1 MLMIR
6 NNSYWI
12 YRFNRLL
19 SSYLSKNGENLFSSS
34 VTLNSTMKK
43 LFDSK
48 QYKEA
53 LNLFDQNFEI
63 CNDSTID
70 MAIKA
75 CTVSKD
81 YSRGTRIQQ
90 RLSSKSLNNSYIQA
104 TLLRF
109 YLEFKDIDN
118 AMHLFSSITNK
129 SNYIY
134 TIMFKGLI
142 TNNMAEKV
150 FDLLHEM
157 KIEPNQFTF
166 TVVFNACAAVA
177 NDRARK
183 IGKKVLAEIPE
194 NYRNNT
200 ILLTSAVNMLMKF
213 GDVESAER
221 IFRSIKTK
229 NIITY
234 GAMMKGYIGNE
245 MFEKA
250 LDLFEQIDIQLDG
263 VTYTIVFN
271 ACAKL
276 CNSRAIK
283 IGRTLLADMPEKN
296 RNDNVIINSAI
307 DMLMKF
313 GDIKNAER
321 IFRSV
326 KAKCASTYGVL
337 MKGYNLNGESWKCFK
352 IFEEMNQKGIIPDE
366 ITWNILIGACSN
378 SGMLHH
384 CQYIM
389 DRIPLNIQN
398 NIQIQNSLIDMWGK
412 CGSVEK
418 AKNIFNLVVDRDTIT
433 YTAMINAFG
442 LNGMGT
448 RAVELYREMPNNLRN
463 HFSHIC
469 VLNACSHAG
478 LLHEARTIFNEISLK
493 TELIVT
499 TMVDCLSRLFMFN
512 GAQMLIDDY
521 EKINT
526 PSIAMYM
533 SLLSGARN
541 NRNSN
546 LSEKIYERM
555 KSLFPNEKESLA
567 SGVVLLANI
576 YSSLGEHEEAKNFRS
591 SQIKE
596 LGVKVKVGLSWTEIK
611 GQIVQFKAHDHS
623 HPQSAEIYAKIDRL
637 KSKAIEN
644 GFIFDSSWIT
654 RSLNENETI
663 ESVLC
668 GHSELLVIA
677 LNLIQEPVPKFIQ
690 VVKNLR
696 VCGHCHQFTKVI
708 AKIEQCDIVVR
719 DANRIHHFYP
729 NGQCSCQDHF

>member
-1 MLMIR
+1 
-6 NNSYWI
+6 
-12 YRFNRLL
+12 
-19 SSYLSKNGENLFSSS
+19 
-34 VTLNSTMKK
+34 
-43 LFDSK
+43 
-48 QYKEA
+48 
-53 LNLFDQNFEI
+53 
-63 CNDSTID
+63 
-70 MAIKA
+70 
-75 CTVSKD
+75 
-81 YSRGTRIQQ
+81 
-90 RLSSKSLNNSYIQA
+90 
-104 TLLRF
+104 
-109 YLEFKDIDN
+109 EFKDIDN

-142 TNNMAEKV
+142 ANNMAEKV

-200 ILLTSAVNMLMKF
+200 ILLTSAINMLMKF

-276 CNSRAIK
+276 CNNRAIK

-307 DMLMKF
+307 DMLMKC

-611 GQIVQFKAHDHS
+611 GQIVQLKAHDHS

-677 LNLIQEPVPKFIQ
+677 LNLIQEPVPKCIQ

>member
-567 SGVVLLANI
+567 SGVILLANI

-611 GQIVQFKAHDHS
+611 GQIVQLKAHDHS

-677 LNLIQEPVPKFIQ
+677 LNLIQEPAPKFIQ

>member
-1 MLMIR
+1 MIR

-245 MFEKA
+245 MFDKYRNYTFILTSAVNMLMKFGDVESAERIFRSSKTKNIITYGAMMKGYIGNEMFEKA

-433 YTAMINAFG
+433 YTAMS
-442 LNGMGT
+442 
-448 RAVELYREMPNNLRN
+448 NN
-463 HFSHIC
+463 
-469 VLNACSHAG
+469 
-478 LLHEARTIFNEISLK
+478 IF
-493 TELIVT
+493 
-499 TMVDCLSRLFMFN
+499 F
-512 GAQMLIDDY
+512 
-521 EKINT
+521 
-526 PSIAMYM
+526 
-533 SLLSGARN
+533 
-541 NRNSN
+541 
-546 LSEKIYERM
+546 
-555 KSLFPNEKESLA
+555 
-567 SGVVLLANI
+567 
-576 YSSLGEHEEAKNFRS
+576 H
-591 SQIKE
+591 
-596 LGVKVKVGLSWTEIK
+596 
-611 GQIVQFKAHDHS
+611 
-623 HPQSAEIYAKIDRL
+623 
-637 KSKAIEN
+637 
-644 GFIFDSSWIT
+644 
-654 RSLNENETI
+654 
-663 ESVLC
+663 
-668 GHSELLVIA
+668 
-677 LNLIQEPVPKFIQ
+677 
-690 VVKNLR
+690 
-696 VCGHCHQFTKVI
+696 
-708 AKIEQCDIVVR
+708 
-719 DANRIHHFYP
+719 
-729 NGQCSCQDHF
+729 

>member
-142 TNNMAEKV
+142 ANNMAEKV

-200 ILLTSAVNMLMKF
+200 ILLTSAINMLMKF

-276 CNSRAIK
+276 CNNRAIK

-307 DMLMKF
+307 DMLMKC

-611 GQIVQFKAHDHS
+611 GQIVQLKAHDHS

>member
-1 MLMIR
+1 MIR

-567 SGVVLLANI
+567 SGVILLANI

-611 GQIVQFKAHDHS
+611 GQIVQLKAHDHS

-677 LNLIQEPVPKFIQ
+677 LNLIQEPAPKFIQ

>member
-1 MLMIR
+1 MIR

-433 YTAMINAFG
+433 YTAMS
-442 LNGMGT
+442 
-448 RAVELYREMPNNLRN
+448 NN
-463 HFSHIC
+463 
-469 VLNACSHAG
+469 
-478 LLHEARTIFNEISLK
+478 IF
-493 TELIVT
+493 
-499 TMVDCLSRLFMFN
+499 F
-512 GAQMLIDDY
+512 
-521 EKINT
+521 
-526 PSIAMYM
+526 
-533 SLLSGARN
+533 
-541 NRNSN
+541 
-546 LSEKIYERM
+546 
-555 KSLFPNEKESLA
+555 
-567 SGVVLLANI
+567 
-576 YSSLGEHEEAKNFRS
+576 H
-591 SQIKE
+591 
-596 LGVKVKVGLSWTEIK
+596 
-611 GQIVQFKAHDHS
+611 
-623 HPQSAEIYAKIDRL
+623 
-637 KSKAIEN
+637 
-644 GFIFDSSWIT
+644 
-654 RSLNENETI
+654 
-663 ESVLC
+663 
-668 GHSELLVIA
+668 
-677 LNLIQEPVPKFIQ
+677 
-690 VVKNLR
+690 
-696 VCGHCHQFTKVI
+696 
-708 AKIEQCDIVVR
+708 
-719 DANRIHHFYP
+719 
-729 NGQCSCQDHF
+729 